1 VLAARAS
8 RTAPPAARRRR
19 RREAPLK
26 TQSILSLTLAPC
38 AHPQESRL
46 LAVVVAKNAV
56 GSSWRKT
63 VGSREWSRVPDEEK
77 AFARAAALRVVLA
90 DPSER
95 VALQAA
101 LLVTNAARFD
111 VPRPWEALLPELAG
125 AAAAEAPTPPAAKR
139 RALVALKHVLRALRG
154 KRFVLKAPAGV
165 AALTSADMAAAA
177 RAIDDDRALMFRLA
191 KGLLGPLRAQWAA
204 NFSALLARGEA
215 WEARGAL
222 AAAGLAA
229 LRELLHLLPDLRDVE
244 ADFDALL
251 AEGAAAA
258 AALAAPLFGGPA
270 AAAVRVGDDG
280 AGGDAHVRLMS
291 KSWERLLQTALVAM
305 DRHTLAFA
313 CHLSAWAT
321 LAVDT
326 GLLGIDAAAVHHIR
340 AKSRVLFT
348 RFLARALLQ
357 PLYKTRGDDAGIPLL
372 AMGYGGGGGGYGGG
386 GGRVAAAESLPL
398 LRAAAATLDEMLVGE
413 RCAALVRALVAK
425 YLTLSPEELAE
436 WEADP
441 ESLAR
446 RVDAETSPDADTP
459 RPCGVALM
467 ECMLERAEEA
477 TADAL
482 VALAAELQAVALT
495 PATALPREATYRAI
509 GEVFPHLRGRV
520 DFGGWYAS
528 ELRGLLAA
536 GEAELAALEGRVL
549 VARALWLVGV
559 CGEELAPLAWG
570 EAFGLAVRHV
580 AAQDAVVA
588 LMAVSAATS
597 LIGAALEEQQYVR
610 QPREAQRLWHDGPG
624 GGGGGAAAAAEAAID
639 EAAAEARAAYE
650 AHAAAVEGSL
660 DALLGGLFA
669 LLPRLAEVESMVRV
683 LQCVSAA
690 VELMGARVRP
700 HLGAV
705 AAALPRVWAAV
716 QGRHEGEGT
725 GALARLLS
733 SLIAMLAHLVAKLG
747 TAAAA
752 EPAVTVVA
760 LPLVRHATDLAAP
773 GAETLVEEGLR
784 LWLALLHA
792 APALTPE
799 LAELLPARLAP
810 LLARGRDNAACFRV
824 AEGYALLAGAGALA
838 PALPRLAP
846 AMHASLAAALA
857 ALRPAAG
864 PRPGTV
870 LMGAL
875 APEAAAEA
883 AGAAALLSLLQR
895 LAGAAPPPAE
905 LGPAAQAAAALVHA
919 DYGAG
924 TLRLPA
930 RAVVLVE
937 ACLEVVYRAAFRE
950 PAAAAAL
957 AGPDL
962 EAQGRLVDRW
972 VALASSRDVGELF
985 VPAMAAAGRARR
997 HAAAVALCSLVYADA
1012 LPALREEARAA
1023 QALVLGLRAAREQ
1036 PVFERDAAALA
1047 TAPRPPPDGDAPDQL
1062 LARRLALSAAD
1073 PLRAVD
1079 AVDAA
1084 RAAAARVEGWIGRER
1099 VAAALE
1105 AVDPMYGEQYA
1116 ALAAGRLGEAEEAAA
1131 IAGMAHA
1138 SVS

>member
-1 VLAARAS
+1 MLAIAAFLE
-8 RTAPPAARRRR
+8 PPAA
-19 RREAPLK
+19 AATAATPLK

-77 AFARAAALRVVLA
+77 AFARAAALRVLLA
-90 DPSER
+90 DTSER

-125 AAAAEAPTPPAAKR
+125 AAAAEAPTPTAAKR
-139 RALVALKHVLRALRG
+139 RALVALKYVLRALRG
-154 KRFVLKAPAGV
+154 KRFVLEAPAGV

-177 RAIDDDRALMFRLA
+177 RAIDDERALMFRLA

-270 AAAVRVGDDG
+270 AAAARVGDDG
-280 AGGDAHVRLMS
+280 ACGDAHVRLMS

-313 CHLSAWAT
+313 RHLPAWAT

-326 GLLGIDAAAVHHIR
+326 GLLGMDAAAVHHIR
-340 AKSRVLFT
+340 AKSRVLLT

-372 AMGYGGGGGGYGGG
+372 AMSYGGGGGGGYGGG
-386 GGRVAAAESLPL
+386 GGGRVAGAESLPL
-398 LRAAAATLDEMLVGE
+398 LRAAAATLDEMLMGE

-425 YLTLSPEELAE
+425 YLALSPEELAE

-441 ESLAR
+441 EDLAR
-446 RVDAETSPDADTP
+446 GVDAETSPDADTP
-459 RPCGVALM
+459 RPCGVALL

-477 TADAL
+477 TAGAL

-536 GEAELAALEGRVL
+536 GEVELAALEGRVL

-559 CGEELAPLAWG
+559 CGEELAPPAWG

-624 GGGGGAAAAAEAAID
+624 GGGAGAAAAAGAAVD
-639 EAAAEARAAYE
+639 EAAAQARAAYE

-669 LLPRLAEVESMVRV
+669 LLPRLTEVESMVRV

-705 AAALPRVWAAV
+705 ADALPRVWAAV
-716 QGRHEGEGT
+716 QGRYEGEGT

-747 TAAAA
+747 AAAAA
-752 EPAVTVVA
+752 EPAVAAVA

-773 GAETLVEEGLR
+773 GAEPLVEEGLR

-857 ALRPAAG
+857 ALRSAAG

-895 LAGAAPPPAE
+895 LAGAAPPLAE

-930 RAVVLVE
+930 RAVALVE
-937 ACLEVVYRAAFRE
+937 ACLEVVYHAVFRE

-957 AGPDL
+957 VGPDL

-1047 TAPRPPPDGDAPDQL
+1047 AAPHPPPDGEAPDQL

-1131 IAGMAHA
+1131 IAGMALA